1 MAAITEMK
9 PKKIRLG
16 DLLIANKVISQ
27 EQLNTALADQKKSG
41 RKLGRVLVENGFLS
55 EDQLLTFLSQQLNIP
70 YIDLRRYH
78 YKPEVVRLI
87 PEAYARR
94 FRAIVLEDSRE
105 NLLVGMAD
113 PTDIFAYDELS
124 RVLDRRGG
132 IQQRRQTDSV
142 ADDELRRPLRLAVV
156 KESELL
162 KTIDRVYRRTEEISD
177 LAQELHQELTAQG
190 GVDLATL
197 AETEGLTDA
206 PVVKLLQSMFEDAV
220 QVNASDIHIE
230 PDEKELRIRFRL
242 DGVLRV
248 QTIADRRI
256 ASALVS
262 RVKLRANLDISEK
275 RLPQDGRTN
284 IRIRDKNI
292 DVSISTMPV
301 QFGETVVMRLLN
313 PFAGVLSLEQV
324 GMPKNLL
331 ERFRRLIHNPNGMVL
346 VTGPTGSGKT
356 TTLYAALSELNRPEF
371 KILTVEDPVEYR
383 LAGINQVQV
392 NSRIELTFARVLR
405 SMLRQD
411 PDIILVGEMRDQET
425 AEIGLR
431 AAMTG
436 HLVLSTLHTNDAI
449 STALRLI
456 DMGVEPF
463 MAAASLRGIISQRLV
478 RRICESCAEP
488 YELPAAQMAIVRAE
502 AGDKAET
509 LKFKRGR
516 GCTHCNGTGYSGRI
530 GVFEYLEMDSTLVE
544 ALHTGDPMKFAAAAK
559 SQPGFQALRRA
570 AIILAAQGLTTMDQ
584 VARATFSMEE

>member
-1 MAAITEMK
+1 MATITEMK
-9 PKKIRLG
+9 PKKIRIG
-16 DLLIANKVISQ
+16 DLLIANKVISE
-27 EQLNTALADQKKSG
+27 EQLKSALADQKKSG

-78 YKPEVVRLI
+78 YKPETVRLI
-87 PEAYARR
+87 PETHARR
-94 FRAIVLEDSRE
+94 FRAIALEDSRE
-105 NLLVGMAD
+105 SLLVGMAD

-124 RVLDRRGG
+124 RVL
-132 IQQRRQTDSV
+132 
-142 ADDELRRPLRLAVV
+142 RRPLRFAVV

-177 LAQELHQELTAQG
+177 LAQELQQELSAQGG
-190 GVDLATL
+190 GVDLAAL

-256 ASALVS
+256 ANALVS
-262 RVKLRANLDISEK
+262 RVKLMANLDISEK

-284 IRIRDKNI
+284 IRIRDKSI
-292 DVSISTMPV
+292 DVRVSTMPV
-301 QFGETVVMRLLN
+301 QYGESLVLRLLN
-313 PFAGVLSLEQV
+313 PFGGVLGLDQV
-324 GMPKNLL
+324 GMPKSLL

-356 TTLYAALSELNRPEF
+356 TTLYAALKELNKPEF

-383 LAGINQVQV
+383 LPGINQVQV
-392 NSRIELTFARVLR
+392 NFRIELTFARVLR

-411 PDIILVGEMRDQET
+411 PDIILVGEMRAQET

-436 HLVLSTLHTNDAI
+436 HLVLSTLHTNDAV
-449 STALRLI
+449 STALRLT
-456 DMGVEPF
+456 DMGVEPY
-463 MAAASLRGIISQRLV
+463 MVAASLRGIISQRLV

-502 AGDKAET
+502 AGDKADQ

-516 GCTHCNGTGYSGRI
+516 GCSHCNGTGYSGRL
-530 GVFEYLEMDSTLVE
+530 GVFEFLEMDNALVE
-544 ALHTGDPMKFAAAAK
+544 ALHTKDTAKFEAAARQ
-559 SQPGFQALRRA
+559 QPGYQNLRRA

-584 VARATFSMEE
+584 VVRATYSIEE

>member
-1 MAAITEMK
+1 MASITEIK
-9 PKKIRLG
+9 PKKIRIG
-16 DLLIANKVISQ
+16 DLLMANKVISQ

-41 RKLGRVLVENGFLS
+41 RKLGRVLIENGFIS

-87 PEAYARR
+87 PETHARR
-94 FRAIVLEDSRE
+94 FRAIALEDSRE
-105 NLLVGMAD
+105 SLLVGMAD

-124 RVLDRRGG
+124 RVL
-132 IQQRRQTDSV
+132 
-142 ADDELRRPLRLAVV
+142 RRPLRFAVV

-177 LAQELHQELTAQG
+177 LAQELQQELTAQG
-190 GVDLATL
+190 GVDLAAL

-230 PDEKELRIRFRL
+230 PDEKEVRIRFRL

-248 QTIADRRI
+248 QTTADRRI

-262 RVKLRANLDISEK
+262 RVKLMANLDISEK

-284 IRIRDKNI
+284 IRIRDKSI
-292 DVSISTMPV
+292 DVRVSTMPV
-301 QFGETVVMRLLN
+301 QYGESVVLRLLN
-313 PFAGVLSLEQV
+313 PFSGVLGLEQV
-324 GMPKNLL
+324 GMPKNILD
-331 ERFRRLIHNPNGMVL
+331 RFRRLIHNPNGMVL

-356 TTLYAALSELNRPEF
+356 TTLYAALKELNKPEF

-392 NSRIELTFARVLR
+392 NTRIELSFARVLR

-449 STALRLI
+449 STALRLT

-463 MAAASLRGIISQRLV
+463 MVAASLRGIISQRLV

-502 AGDKAET
+502 AGDKADQ

-516 GCTHCNGTGYSGRI
+516 GCSHCNGTGYSGRI
-530 GVFEYLEMDSTLVE
+530 GVFEYLEMDNALVE
-544 ALHTGDPMKFAAAAK
+544 ALHAQEPGKFESAAK
-559 SQPGFQALRRA
+559 QQPGFQTLRRA

-584 VARATFSMEE
+584 VVRATYSMDESF